1 MQENTARDHGF
12 SLVESVLAIGVLA
25 TALITLAQLIST
37 SVATSARARHTTVTA
52 VLAAQKMEELRSARV
67 LEAPAVIAEYL
78 DASGRVTCVGMGECA
93 SMVYVRRWSMAPFA
107 AQPDAVLIQVSV
119 AHLRVQHREAR
130 LASVRARIRE

>member
-1 MQENTARDHGF
+1 MPKNTVHDHGF

-37 SVATSARARHTTVTA
+37 SVATGARARYTTVAA
-52 VLAAQKMEELRSARV
+52 VLAAQKMEELRSTKV
-67 LEAPAVIAEYL
+67 LETSAVIAEYL
-78 DASGRVTCVGMGECA
+78 DGSGRVTCVGIGECA

-119 AHLRVQHREAR
+119 AHLRVRHREAR